1 MSMRI
6 YKSVQYSIKG
16 KSRIGSAKRQE
27 FGKKGKENDGILH
40 FCLKLRGNSTY
51 NEKMKLSY
59 QLDIP
64 PHQITIMISLN
75 CSHFLY
81 KIIFIYISPQNR
93 GESGDT
99 ARNISGVKNPTIG
112 N

>member
-1 MSMRI
+1 
-6 YKSVQYSIKG
+6 
-16 KSRIGSAKRQE
+16 
-27 FGKKGKENDGILH
+27 
-40 FCLKLRGNSTY
+40 
-51 NEKMKLSY
+51 MKLSY